1 MDYDIGEAFQKIE
14 EEMIASMS
22 RNLSRHLKKE
32 EAEGINYSMWQA
44 EQLAA
49 LNRYRKDNRE
59 KFGGYFSTINKQIED
74 VLKRANESGKM
85 TQEVQIL
92 KAIQKGWRVA
102 RHGNGVQGAFFRI
115 NDRKLDALIRA
126 TTRDMAKAEHAM
138 LRMTD
143 DVYRKTIY
151 NAGVFYNTGAGTLEQ
166 CVDMATRDFLS
177 RGINCVE
184 YANGARVGID
194 TYARMA
200 LRTAQTRAYIQG
212 ESAKRDEWGVNTVI
226 VNKRGAA
233 CPRCMQWLGRV
244 FYDDVFGSIPVPDDK
259 YPLLSTAI
267 EGGLFHPNCKDSYT
281 TFFPGINT
289 EPKPPTKEQIEEAN
303 RVYTLEQR
311 QNYNNRMIQKYKR
324 LAVGSIDSENQEKY
338 AKKAKEWEAIQRDFV
353 HQNSDVLRVR
363 RNNRYNVGE
372 NSQKT
377 IAISEKGA
385 IIRQGTTEARP
396 YTVSDCNLEI
406 KDIAKPTGQG
416 TQTQNVMKA
425 TVYTAPDGMRFAFRN
440 GMDVNHQRMTPEKAI
455 ELWQRVPQN
464 IRDKSQKDIIFVDY
478 YNPTDA
484 YWQKK
489 YKNSRHSYATGGNE
503 ITFYRYDRDHE
514 DGYVVRTFCHEGGH
528 YIDRTLG
535 VGSRVSDSQEWKT
548 AVLADLNVSGKKSPT
563 TYGENSPA
571 EDFAESVA
579 EFVQDPDFKAKYPNR
594 WKIIERILR

>member
-85 TQEVQIL
+85 TQEAQIL

-244 FYDDVFGSIPVPDDK
+244 FYDDIFGSIPVPDDK

-289 EPKPPTKEQIEEAN
+289 EPMPPTKEQIEEAN
-303 RVYTLEQR
+303 RVYVLEQR

-324 LAVGSIDSENQEKY
+324 LAVGSIDPENQAKY
-338 AKKAKEWEAIQRDFV
+338 AKKVKEWEAIQRDFV
-353 HQNSDVLRVR
+353 HQNSDVLHLPSDKGSAEMFERYRQVLGDAAPDSLDKFEDVR
-363 RNNRYNVGE
+363 YNDLEAWEKLKYRYRTVNRYEVDGKVSAEKIVELDNAAWLTKQTGFDYSAFTGHDKKRAKKLSRSGNAAVMEFDGKTYFAHSQASVPGE
-372 NSQKT
+372 PEYDSYIGEYELIGLRKDRKFKT
-377 IAISEKGA
+377 RMLGDGVPREHDTEAKFLEFVAGVKDPSDAFEITILSEKHICESCRGVVD
-385 IIRQGTTEARP
+385 QFTKMYPDAR
-396 YTVSDCNLEI
+396 
-406 KDIAKPTGQG
+406 
-416 TQTQNVMKA
+416 
-425 TVYTAPDGMRFAFRN
+425 
-440 GMDVNHQRMTPEKAI
+440 VNI
-455 ELWQRVPQN
+455 
-464 IRDKSQKDIIFVDY
+464 
-478 YNPTDA
+478 
-484 YWQKK
+484 
-489 YKNSRHSYATGGNE
+489 
-503 ITFYRYDRDHE
+503 
-514 DGYVVRTFCHEGGH
+514 
-528 YIDRTLG
+528 
-535 VGSRVSDSQEWKT
+535 
-548 AVLADLNVSGKKSPT
+548 VSGKLG
-563 TYGENSPA
+563 YNG
-571 EDFAESVA
+571 
-579 EFVQDPDFKAKYPNR
+579 DPKGGNTWKYRKKGN
-594 WKIIERILR
+594 KC

>member
-1 MDYDIGEAFQKIE
+1 
-14 EEMIASMS
+14 
-22 RNLSRHLKKE
+22 
-32 EAEGINYSMWQA
+32 
-44 EQLAA
+44 
-49 LNRYRKDNRE
+49 
-59 KFGGYFSTINKQIED
+59 
-74 VLKRANESGKM
+74 
-85 TQEVQIL
+85 
-92 KAIQKGWRVA
+92 
-102 RHGNGVQGAFFRI
+102 
-115 NDRKLDALIRA
+115 
-126 TTRDMAKAEHAM
+126 
-138 LRMTD
+138 MTD

-338 AKKAKEWEAIQRDFV
+338 AKKVKEWEAIQRDFV
-353 HQNSDVLRVR
+353 HQNSDVLHLPGDKGSAEMFEQYRQVLGDAAPDSLDIFEDVR
-363 RNNRYNVGE
+363 YNDSEAWEKLKYRYRTVNRYEVDGKVSAEKIVELDNAAWLTKQTGFDYSAYTGQDKGKVKKLSRSGNAAVMEFDGELYFSHSKMEDGADLCSRAYSGKLHAVGLPRDNYYQVLDLGDE
-372 NSQKT
+372 IDRRYDTEAKFLEFVSKKKDPKDTFELN
-377 IAISEKGA
+377 ILSEKHICKSCEGVVEQFKK
-385 IIRQGTTEARP
+385 RYP
-396 YTVSDCNLEI
+396 N
-406 KDIAKPTGQG
+406 
-416 TQTQNVMKA
+416 A
-425 TVYTAPDGMRFAFRN
+425 TV
-440 GMDVNHQRMTPEKAI
+440 
-455 ELWQRVPQN
+455 N
-464 IRDKSQKDIIFVDY
+464 II
-478 YNPTDA
+478 
-484 YWQKK
+484 
-489 YKNSRHSYATGGNE
+489 
-503 ITFYRYDRDHE
+503 
-514 DGYVVRTFCHEGGH
+514 
-528 YIDRTLG
+528 
-535 VGSRVSDSQEWKT
+535 
-548 AVLADLNVSGKKSPT
+548 SGKRGYNGDPKGGKT
-563 TYGENSPA
+563 WTYRKK
-571 EDFAESVA
+571 V
-579 EFVQDPDFKAKYPNR
+579 
-594 WKIIERILR
+594 

>member
-85 TQEVQIL
+85 TQEAQIL

-184 YANGARVGID
+184 YANGARVGIE

-324 LAVGSIDSENQEKY
+324 LAVGSIDSENQAKY
-338 AKKAKEWEAIQRDFV
+338 AEKVKEWEAIQRDFV
-353 HQNSDVLRVR
+353 HQNSDVLRMR
-363 RNNRYNVGE
+363 RNNRYDVGE

-385 IIRQGTTEARP
+385 IIGGGKDRSITEITDSAIDRVPFAKIEGYSDEQCLFIQKQHRELLRFSRDSNESKEVAFVFRKGMTDRKEFLGSDDRIEFGTF
-396 YTVSDCNLEI
+396 L
-406 KDIAKPTGQG
+406 TGVG
-416 TQTQNVMKA
+416 NGA
-425 TVYTAPDGMRFAFRN
+425 TVLHNHPRN
-440 GMDVNHQRMTPEKAI
+440 GSFSDVDIGLLISEDNVSTLTIVKNNGGLETLTKARDYNKEASI
-455 ELWQRVPQN
+455 NELKRA
-464 IRDKSQKDIIFVDY
+464 F
-478 YNPTDA
+478 
-484 YWQKK
+484 KK
-489 YKNSRHSYATGGNE
+489 YVKNGTDDEKDVAVSEFLKRNGGNLLWS
-503 ITFYRYDRDHE
+503 T
-514 DGYVVRTFCHEGGH
+514 
-528 YIDRTLG
+528 
-535 VGSRVSDSQEWKT
+535 
-548 AVLADLNVSGKKSPT
+548 KK
-563 TYGENSPA
+563 
-571 EDFAESVA
+571 
-579 EFVQDPDFKAKYPNR
+579 
-594 WKIIERILR
+594 

>member
-1 MDYDIGEAFQKIE
+1 MPCPC
-14 EEMIASMS
+14 
-22 RNLSRHLKKE
+22 
-32 EAEGINYSMWQA
+32 
-44 EQLAA
+44 
-49 LNRYRKDNRE
+49 
-59 KFGGYFSTINKQIED
+59 
-74 VLKRANESGKM
+74 
-85 TQEVQIL
+85 
-92 KAIQKGWRVA
+92 
-102 RHGNGVQGAFFRI
+102 
-115 NDRKLDALIRA
+115 
-126 TTRDMAKAEHAM
+126 
-138 LRMTD
+138 RMTD

-324 LAVGSIDSENQEKY
+324 LAVGSVDPENQAKY

-353 HQNSDVLRVR
+353 HQNSDVLHLPSDKGSAEMFERYRQVLGDAAPDSLDKFEDVR
-363 RNNRYNVGE
+363 YNDSEAWEKLKYQYRTVNRYEVDGKVSAEKIVELDNAAWMTKQTGFDYSALIGRDRQRAKGLSRSGNAAVMEFDGELNFSHSQMGYGDDLCSKTYSGKFHAVGL
-372 NSQKT
+372 SQDNYYDVLDLGDGVKRQYDTEAKFLEFVSKKKDPKDMFEIT
-377 IAISEKGA
+377 ILSEKHICKSCEGVVEQFKK
-385 IIRQGTTEARP
+385 RYP
-396 YTVSDCNLEI
+396 N
-406 KDIAKPTGQG
+406 
-416 TQTQNVMKA
+416 A
-425 TVYTAPDGMRFAFRN
+425 TVNIISGRRGYN
-440 GMDVNHQRMTPEKAI
+440 GDPKGGKTWTYR
-455 ELWQRVPQN
+455 
-464 IRDKSQKDIIFVDY
+464 
-478 YNPTDA
+478 
-484 YWQKK
+484 KK
-489 YKNSRHSYATGGNE
+489 
-503 ITFYRYDRDHE
+503 
-514 DGYVVRTFCHEGGH
+514 V
-528 YIDRTLG
+528 
-535 VGSRVSDSQEWKT
+535 
-548 AVLADLNVSGKKSPT
+548 
-563 TYGENSPA
+563 
-571 EDFAESVA
+571 
-579 EFVQDPDFKAKYPNR
+579 
-594 WKIIERILR
+594 

>member
-166 CVDMATRDFLS
+166 CVDMATRDYLS

-324 LAVGSIDSENQEKY
+324 LAVGSVDPENQAKY

-353 HQNSDVLRVR
+353 HQNSDVLHLPGDKGSAEMFERYRQVLGDAAPDSLDKFEDVR
-363 RNNRYNVGE
+363 YNDSEAWEKLKYRYRTVNRYEVDGKVSAEKIVELDNAAWLTKQTGFDYSAFTGHDKGKVKNLSRSGNAAVMEFDGELYFSHSQMGYGDDLCSKTYSGKFHAVGLSRDNYYQVLDLGDNIKRRFDTE
-372 NSQKT
+372 VKFLEFVSKKKDPKDAFEIT
-377 IAISEKGA
+377 ILSEKHICKSCEGVVEQFKK
-385 IIRQGTTEARP
+385 RYP
-396 YTVSDCNLEI
+396 N
-406 KDIAKPTGQG
+406 
-416 TQTQNVMKA
+416 A
-425 TVYTAPDGMRFAFRN
+425 TV
-440 GMDVNHQRMTPEKAI
+440 
-455 ELWQRVPQN
+455 N
-464 IRDKSQKDIIFVDY
+464 II
-478 YNPTDA
+478 
-484 YWQKK
+484 
-489 YKNSRHSYATGGNE
+489 
-503 ITFYRYDRDHE
+503 
-514 DGYVVRTFCHEGGH
+514 
-528 YIDRTLG
+528 
-535 VGSRVSDSQEWKT
+535 
-548 AVLADLNVSGKKSPT
+548 SGKRGYNGDPKGGKT
-563 TYGENSPA
+563 WTYRKK
-571 EDFAESVA
+571 V
-579 EFVQDPDFKAKYPNR
+579 
-594 WKIIERILR
+594 